1 MAYGRSKSGDFDLRN
16 PTKNWLSHYQGPHGG
31 LGMMSYRALKRDGY
45 NPMQIMS
52 AFGSSGLPSIG
63 YQMQNA
69 MMADMAPPP
78 PVYQAPTYNPPPVP
92 KPKTLTTEGSTVGG
106 GAKGVKIK
114 RSDASKKGR
123 NTKGTRSLNRKQRNT
138 AMQINNLNL
147 T

>member
-1 MAYGRSKSGDFDLRN
+1 
-16 PTKNWLSHYQGPHGG
+16 
-31 LGMMSYRALKRDGY
+31 LKRDGY

-63 YQMQNA
+63 YRMQNA

-78 PVYQAPTYNPPPVP
+78 PVYEAPTYNPPPIP
-92 KPKTLTTEGSTVGG
+92 EPKTLTTEGSAVGG

-123 NTKGTRSLNRKQRNT
+123 NTKGTRSLNRKQRNA